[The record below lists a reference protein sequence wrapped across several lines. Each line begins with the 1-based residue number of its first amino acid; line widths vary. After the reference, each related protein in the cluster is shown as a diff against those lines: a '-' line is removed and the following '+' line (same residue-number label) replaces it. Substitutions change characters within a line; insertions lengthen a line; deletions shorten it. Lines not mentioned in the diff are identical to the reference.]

1 MKAENAEICRRLR
14 SQLGKLHDIT
24 RIVMRI
30 KKVGAEV
37 RDLRPPRSRDKAKRP
52 KASVS
57 SSRGKD
63 RPAPAPERI
72 VILTP
77 PDTCIYR

>member
-30 KKVGAEV
+30 KKVGAGSRPRTSALKRQSEETKW
-37 RDLRPPRSRDKAKRP
+37 REQAFRLRAARIAPP
-52 KASVS
+52 
-57 SSRGKD
+57 
-63 RPAPAPERI
+63 PAREES
-72 VILTP
+72 
-77 PDTCIYR
+77 